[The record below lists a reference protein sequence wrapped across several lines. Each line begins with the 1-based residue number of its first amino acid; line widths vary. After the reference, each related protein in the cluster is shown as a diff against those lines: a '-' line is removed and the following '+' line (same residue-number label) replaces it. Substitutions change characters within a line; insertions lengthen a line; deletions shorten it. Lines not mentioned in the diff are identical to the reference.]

1 MSPFLQKA
9 ELKEVTKIDLL
20 REAQKCIERDNV
32 LREHVKLDIGEDTG
46 SGADLELVILS
57 DLPFNWELWDRVQ
70 EVVYN
75 CLEKYDPYIT
85 LHFEWKKL

>member
-1 MSPFLQKA
+1 MP
-9 ELKEVTKIDLL
+9 KETAKIDLL
-20 REAQKCIERDNV
+20 KEAQKCVEQDKE